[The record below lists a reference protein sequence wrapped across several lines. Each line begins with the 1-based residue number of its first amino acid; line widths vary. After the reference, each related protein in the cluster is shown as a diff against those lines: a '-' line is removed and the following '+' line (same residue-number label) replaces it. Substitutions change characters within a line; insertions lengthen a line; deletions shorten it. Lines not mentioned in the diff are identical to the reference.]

1 MSGRALFNLPQRM
14 RFAVALQNCSLV
26 AALAF
31 ALGVGVGGASAASAQ
46 PAPAEE
52 NAVKAAFVYNF
63 AKFTDWPDELWT
75 KAGKLR
81 LCVAGTGDGFAQAV
95 AALGS
100 KPPVR
105 GKEVEVLTISRA
117 EDAPSCHILV
127 VAGRDGMAQWARGVR
142 NAPVLTVGDGEG
154 FAASGGVIG
163 LFAEGEKLR
172 FEVNQDAAQRA
183 GLKLS
188 SQLLKLARLVK
199 DAPGGKP

>member
-1 MSGRALFNLPQRM
+1 MFNLSQRV
-14 RFAVALQNCSLV
+14 RFVVALAKAALV
-26 AALAF
+26 AAVAF
-31 ALGVGVGGASAASAQ
+31 ALGVGGASAAPTQ

-63 AKFTDWPDELWT
+63 AKFTDWPEELSN

-81 LCVAGTGDGFAQAV
+81 LCVAATGNGFAQAV
-95 AALGS
+95 AALDS

-105 GKEVEVLTISRA
+105 GKEVEVLMVSRN
-117 EDAPSCHILV
+117 EDASGCHILV
-127 VAGRDGMAQWARGVR
+127 VAGRESMAQWARSVR

-199 DAPGGKP
+199 DASGGKP